1 MVRLVFTQL
10 LLIFSLLFF
19 RYGVLTR
26 YVYILEIRKYN
37 VVKGMKTKS
46 QVKQRKNKISNSD
59 LFKHTIN
66 ALHITLK
73 RRTSNNYSIMIIND
87 ILKTMKDKFDFLK
100 YVKVI
105 KTGHSEDDDEVLNI
119 KDDLDSIDP
128 AEIGKAIESII
139 RIASMNM
146 KDKNAGLYVI
156 TELKEH
162 IKD

>member
-1 MVRLVFTQL
+1 
-10 LLIFSLLFF
+10 
-19 RYGVLTR
+19 
-26 YVYILEIRKYN
+26 
-37 VVKGMKTKS
+37 
-46 QVKQRKNKISNSD
+46 
-59 LFKHTIN
+59 
-66 ALHITLK
+66 
-73 RRTSNNYSIMIIND
+73 MIIND